1 MHISGNTNSWHQKPD
16 MVAIIRLLFLT
27 KIEYIDHEQEF
38 LYHSF
43 DELKQLDIHQIEM
56 LRSERKLK
64 SLKVK
69 FDDFIQRIEQLSHAR
84 SILLVIR
91 RFLKLE
97 TAQAIYELLT
107 NDKYLFYSPS
117 SLQRL
122 LGLETYINHYVANP
136 VDN

>member
-1 MHISGNTNSWHQKPD
+1 
-16 MVAIIRLLFLT
+16 MVAIIRHLIHT

-84 SILLVIR
+84 SLLLVIR
-91 RFLKLE
+91 SFLKLE

>member
-1 MHISGNTNSWHQKPD
+1 MQNTGNTNSRHQKPD
-16 MVAIIRLLFLT
+16 MVAIIRHLIHT

-84 SILLVIR
+84 SLLLVIR
-91 RFLKLE
+91 SFLKLE